1 MKTIVVLLVSLITF
15 TASAQVR
22 SAAHA
27 VRKQILSP
35 RTMVYPTVRAAQ
47 NYPRFTYST
56 YSTVAAQR
64 QLSTSQI
71 RVAPVVSASNMSM
84 SLPEKT
90 KFQEIIPVETSKPAT
105 LLEDYKVNTSEP
117 KNGFNWTLV
126 IFVSGAVF
134 LICWGILAIYRKI
147 RSDEK
152 NHGEPA
158 GYSKAVISNDS
169 PYGIVLANGGGVLV
183 RI

>member
-15 TASAQVR
+15 TASAQMRTV
-22 SAAHA
+22 AHA
-27 VRKQILSP
+27 VRKQIFSP
-35 RTMVYPTVRAAQ
+35 RTVVYPTVRAAQ

-56 YSTVAAQR
+56 VAAQR

-71 RVAPVVSASNMSM
+71 RVVPVVSVSNKSM

-90 KFQEIIPVETSKPAT
+90 NFQEIIPVETSKPAT
-105 LLEDYKVNTSEP
+105 LLEDNKVNTSEP
-117 KNGFNWTLV
+117 KNGVNWTLV

-134 LICWGILAIYRKI
+134 LICWGIIAIFRKI

-152 NHGEPA
+152 NHGEHA

-169 PYGIVLANGGGVLV
+169 LYGIVLANGGGVLV
-183 RI
+183 RG

>member
-1 MKTIVVLLVSLITF
+1 
-15 TASAQVR
+15 
-22 SAAHA
+22 
-27 VRKQILSP
+27 
-35 RTMVYPTVRAAQ
+35 MVYPTVRAAQ
-47 NYPRFTYST
+47 NYPRFT

-71 RVAPVVSASNMSM
+71 RVAPVALAIKEPM

-90 KFQEIIPVETSKPAT
+90 NFQEIIPVETSKPAK

-117 KNGFNWTLV
+117 KRGVNWTLV

-134 LICWGILAIYRKI
+134 LVCWGIIAIYRKI

-152 NHGEPA
+152 NHGEFA
-158 GYSKAVISNDS
+158 GYTKVAISNDS
-169 PYGIVLANGGGVLV
+169 PHGIVLANGSGVLV

>member
-22 SAAHA
+22 TAAHA

-35 RTMVYPTVRAAQ
+35 RTMAYPTVRAAQ

-64 QLSTSQI
+64 QLSTYQI
-71 RVAPVVSASNMSM
+71 RVAPVVLANKEPM

-90 KFQEIIPVETSKPAT
+90 NFQEIIPVETSKPAT
-105 LLEDYKVNTSEP
+105 LLEDYKVNKSEP
-117 KNGFNWTLV
+117 KNGVNWTLV
-126 IFVSGAVF
+126 IFVSGAIF
-134 LICWGILAIYRKI
+134 LICWGIIAIYRKI

-152 NHGEPA
+152 NYGELA

-169 PYGIVLANGGGVLV
+169 TYGIVLANGGGVLV

>member
-71 RVAPVVSASNMSM
+71 RVAPVVSVSNKSM
-84 SLPEKT
+84 SLPENT
-90 KFQEIIPVETSKPAT
+90 NFQEIIPVETSKPAT
-105 LLEDYKVNTSEP
+105 LLEDYKVNKSVP
-117 KNGFNWTLV
+117 KKGVNWTLV

-134 LICWGILAIYRKI
+134 LICWGIIAIYRKV

-152 NHGEPA
+152 NHGELA
-158 GYSKAVISNDS
+158 GYSKAVISNNS
-169 PYGIVLANGGGVLV
+169 PYGIILANGGGVLV

>member
-27 VRKQILSP
+27 VRKQLFSP

-56 YSTVAAQR
+56 YNTVAAQR
-64 QLSTSQI
+64 QLSTYQI
-71 RVAPVVSASNMSM
+71 RVAPVVLANKEPM

-90 KFQEIIPVETSKPAT
+90 NFQEIIPVETSKPAT

-117 KNGFNWTLV
+117 KNGVNWTLV
-126 IFVSGAVF
+126 ICVCGAVF
-134 LICWGILAIYRKI
+134 LICWGIIAIYRKI

-152 NHGEPA
+152 NHGELA
-158 GYSKAVISNDS
+158 GYSKAAISNDS
-169 PYGIVLANGGGVLV
+169 PYGIVLANGSGVLV

>member
-1 MKTIVVLLVSLITF
+1 MKTIVVFLVSLITF

-22 SAAHA
+22 TAAYA

-35 RTMVYPTVRAAQ
+35 RTMVYPTVKAAQ

-71 RVAPVVSASNMSM
+71 RVAPVVSVSNKSM
-84 SLPEKT
+84 SLPENT
-90 KFQEIIPVETSKPAT
+90 NYQEIIPVETNKPAT
-105 LLEDYKVNTSEP
+105 LLEDYKVNKSETN
-117 KNGFNWTLV
+117 NGVNWTLV
-126 IFVSGAVF
+126 IFVSGAIF
-134 LICWGILAIYRKI
+134 LICWGIIAIYRKI

-152 NHGEPA
+152 NHGELA

-169 PYGIVLANGGGVLV
+169 PYGIVLANGGGILV

>member
-1 MKTIVVLLVSLITF
+1 MKTMVVILASLITF

-22 SAAHA
+22 TAAHA
-27 VRKQILSP
+27 VRKQMFSP

-56 YSTVAAQR
+56 YSTIAAQR

-71 RVAPVVSASNMSM
+71 RVAPVALAIKEPM
-84 SLPEKT
+84 SLPERT
-90 KFQEIIPVETSKPAT
+90 NFQEIIPVETSKSVT
-105 LLEDYKVNTSEP
+105 IMEDYKVNTSQP
-117 KNGFNWTLV
+117 KNGVNWTLI

-134 LICWGILAIYRKI
+134 LICWGIIAIYRKV

-152 NHGEPA
+152 NHGELA
-158 GYSKAVISNDS
+158 EYSKAVISNDS

>member
-27 VRKQILSP
+27 VRKQMFSP

-47 NYPRFTYST
+47 NYPRFTYSS

-64 QLSTSQI
+64 QVSTSQI
-71 RVAPVVSASNMSM
+71 RVAPAVMAIKDPM
-84 SLPEKT
+84 SLSEKAN
-90 KFQEIIPVETSKPAT
+90 FQEIIPVETSKPVT
-105 LLEDYKVNTSEP
+105 LLEDNKVNTSEP

-126 IFVSGAVF
+126 IFVSGVVF
-134 LICWGILAIYRKI
+134 LICWGIIAIYRKI

-152 NHGEPA
+152 NHGELA

-169 PYGIVLANGGGVLV
+169 TYGIVLANGGGVLV

>member
-1 MKTIVVLLVSLITF
+1 MKKLMFILVSLITF
-15 TASAQVR
+15 TASAQMR
-22 SAAHA
+22 TAAHA
-27 VRKQILSP
+27 VRKQILFP

-56 YSTVAAQR
+56 YSTVAVQR

-71 RVAPVVSASNMSM
+71 RVAPVVSVSNKSM
-84 SLPEKT
+84 SLPENT
-90 KFQEIIPVETSKPAT
+90 NFLEIIPVETSKPVT
-105 LLEDYKVNTSEP
+105 LLEDYKVNKSEP
-117 KNGFNWTLV
+117 KNGVNWTLV
-126 IFVSGAVF
+126 IFVSGAIF
-134 LICWGILAIYRKI
+134 LICWGIIAIYRKI

-152 NHGEPA
+152 NHGELA

-169 PYGIVLANGGGVLV
+169 TYGIVLANGGGVLV